1 MCLCPEEFA
10 FRRLK
15 LAHPYFSAFATSPWL
30 PLPVFLIYRL
40 IAAFYF
46 LSWLIYS
53 GFNDGNY
60 WFLYLSNWV
69 LTFVTA
75 HFLLAMFITT
85 HYCCGAGVEDDPAGY
100 GPRRFRSETY
110 IVGLSSEDEGD
121 GGDEGEGT
129 SYAKA
134 KDEDNELTFW
144 YKASWVSFTIASVNS
159 LVVTITYWSAVY
171 PGVKVDGLIVNE
183 YILATVFMLIEVTF
197 SNIPIRLL
205 HFIYSHVFG
214 SIYVL
219 FTVIYW
225 AAGGEDKVGN
235 HYIYK
240 SLNYEDYP
248 GAAIFTVFFV
258 LIIMQ
263 FMLHVFLFILFR
275 FRAWLVSKFQ

>member
-1 MCLCPEEFA
+1 MCICPEEFA

-30 PLPVFLIYRL
+30 PLPVFLVYRL
-40 IAAFYF
+40 IVGFYF

-53 GFNDGNY
+53 GFYDGGY
-60 WFLYLSNWV
+60 WFLYLDNWAF
-69 LTFVTA
+69 TFVVA
-75 HFLLAMFITT
+75 HFLLGMLITT

-100 GPRRFRSETY
+100 GPRRFKSETY

-121 GGDEGEGT
+121 EDGEGT

-134 KDEDNELTFW
+134 TDDDDNELTFW
-144 YKASWVSFTIASVNS
+144 YKASWVIFTIASVNS
-159 LVVTITYWSAVY
+159 LVVTITYWSSIY
-171 PGVKVDGLIVNE
+171 SGGEIDGLIVNTN
-183 YILATVFMLIEVTF
+183 ILASVLMLFEVTI
-197 SNIPIRLL
+197 SNMPIRIL

-225 AAGGEDKVGN
+225 AAKGTDKDGN
-235 HYIYK
+235 HYIYE
-240 SLNYEDYP
+240 SLDYQRYP

-258 LIIMQ
+258 LIVLQ
-263 FMLHVFLFILFR
+263 FMLHLFLYALFR

>member
-1 MCLCPEEFA
+1 MTFLFA
-10 FRRLK
+10 FQ
-15 LAHPYFSAFATSPWL
+15 WL
-30 PLPVFLIYRL
+30 PLPLLLIYRV

-46 LSWLIYS
+46 LSWVIYS
-53 GFNDGNY
+53 GFNDGDY
-60 WFLYLSNWV
+60 WFLYLGNWV

-75 HFLLAMFITT
+75 HFMLAMFITT

-100 GPRRFRSETY
+100 GPRRFKSETY

-121 GGDEGEGT
+121 EDGEGT

-134 KDEDNELTFW
+134 EDDDNELTFF
-144 YKASWVSFTIASVNS
+144 YKALWVFFTIASVNS
-159 LVVTITYWSAVY
+159 LVVTITYWSAVHS
-171 PGVKVDGLIVNE
+171 GVEIDGLVVNE
-183 YILATVFMLIEVTF
+183 YIVATVFMLIEVVI
-197 SNIPIRLL
+197 SNIPVRVL
-205 HFIYSHVFG
+205 HFVYSHVFG

-225 AAGGEDKVGN
+225 AAGGKDKDGN

-240 SLNYEDYP
+240 SLDYQKHP

-258 LIIMQ
+258 LIILQ
-263 FMLHVFLFILFR
+263 FMLHLFYFVLFR